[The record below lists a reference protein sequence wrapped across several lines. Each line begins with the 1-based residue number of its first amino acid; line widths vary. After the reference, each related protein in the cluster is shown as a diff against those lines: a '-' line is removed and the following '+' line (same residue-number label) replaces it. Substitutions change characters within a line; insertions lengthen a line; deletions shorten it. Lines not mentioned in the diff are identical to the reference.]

1 MLYTYAFILDPR
13 AKMRCLYNV
22 FQLLVESIGTY
33 YTSNYF
39 SEVKTELYKLCN
51 KYEKCCL
58 VTEGLTTNK
67 SYM

>member
-1 MLYTYAFILDPR
+1 
-13 AKMRCLYNV
+13 MRGLYNV

-33 YTSNYF
+33 YSSYYF
-39 SEVKTELYKLCN
+39 SEVKTELRKLCN
-51 KYEKCCL
+51 KYEKCSL